1 MKRNAVILAAG
12 KSTRLGGS
20 NKLLVEAGGLPVHAW
35 HERLLDGIPTAI
47 VTRTEEAA
55 EVALALPWVARVIGH
70 SAYDGPVGAL
80 AAYLDAYTDEG
91 ELLVLFADTLIA
103 PQPRIPSGD
112 WVGVAYAPA
121 RRWDFPTPEGWYSR
135 GVPLVEVCVGAYS
148 FSSIPDLTKA
158 VEIARVEAA
167 KAGEVDV
174 PMTRLLNA
182 YMTLHRIDPLHVYS
196 WHDAGDWDAID
207 RVPDYRSA
215 TIDARVPRVGG
226 NLRIAYEE

>member
-35 HERLLDGIPTAI
+35 HERLLGDIPTAI

-55 EVALALPWVARVIGH
+55 EVALALPWVSRVIGH
-70 SAYDGPVGAL
+70 SKYDGPVGAL
-80 AAYLDAYTDEG
+80 AAYLEAYRDEG

-121 RRWDFPTPEGWYSR
+121 RRWDFPTTEGWYAR

-148 FSSIPDLTKA
+148 FSSVPDLTKA
-158 VEIARVEAA
+158 IEIARSEAA

-196 WHDAGDWDAID
+196 WHDAGDWEAID
-207 RVPDYRSA
+207 RVPDYQSA